1 MEKLLLGWDV
11 SGCWRA
17 GDNGWMRWK
26 RILAIG
32 AIAVLAGG
40 AATAVTLLLTYHES
54 TKIDRTDPEVV
65 LIRYLD
71 ATFERKDPAMAGLY
85 TCRRPEKLRS
95 INNLREDLAKRE
107 KEFGV
112 TITVTN
118 GVMSKAADDISTQ
131 LIIEA
136 FKDGRR
142 NSRWT
147 ETWRFSMVDESGW
160 RVCGAERIAQPSASA
175 TPSPTLSP
183 SPSPSLP

>member
-1 MEKLLLGWDV
+1 MGKLLLRWDV

-85 TCRRPEKLRS
+85 TCGEPENLSPIGELRQ
-95 INNLREDLAKRE
+95 DLEKRE
-107 KEFGV
+107 KDFAV
-112 TITVTN
+112 TIHVTN
-118 GVMSKAADDISTQ
+118 GPMTRNQQTITTDLTITASKNGPIVS
-131 LIIEA
+131 E
-136 FKDGRR
+136 
-142 NSRWT
+142 WT